1 MFNELKSALS
11 LKTCEKNIFKEN
23 ETNFEDLAKS
33 DVIELNII
41 YISRIYEYVK
51 MVLKDYEQAL
61 KDLNKVDVLQPNNGF
76 ILTSCGYMSKIC

>member
-51 MVLKDYEQAL
+51 MVLKDYEEAL
-61 KDLNKVDVLQPNNGF
+61 KDLNKVDVLQPDNAF
-76 ILTSCGYMSKIC
+76 ILRSCGYM